1 MQFNENNPDLT
12 PEEYEFFKALLI
24 EQMKELLEESGET
37 LQEMQDADL
46 EFPDPGDRATYEF
59 ERNTTLRI
67 RDRERKL
74 IKKVRQAMDRLND
87 GAYNECEECG
97 EPIGKKRLAARPV
110 TSLCIQCKEVQE
122 QQEHIRHA

>member
-1 MQFNENNPDLT
+1 MRFDESNPDIS
-12 PEEYEFFKALLI
+12 PEEFEHFKALL
-24 EQMKELLEESGET
+24 EQQIRDLIEESGGT
-37 LQEMQDADL
+37 MQEMQDADL

-74 IKKVRQAMDRLND
+74 IKKVRQAIARLEE

-97 EPIGKKRLAARPV
+97 EPIGKQRLEARPV
-110 TSLCIQCKEVQE
+110 TTLCIQCKEVQE
-122 QQEHIRHA
+122 QQEHIRHN